1 MSHPEQ
7 SPAVTVDRLPV
18 PFPESAVLLDVRED
32 DEWQAGHAPDA
43 VHIPMGDIPS
53 RAGEIDN
60 QSEVYVVCKAGGR
73 SARVVEYL
81 NRVGYDAV
89 NVDGGMLAWQAAGRQ
104 IQRDDDS
111 HEARII

>member
-18 PFPESAVLLDVRED
+18 LFPPAAILLDVRED

-43 VHIPMGDIPS
+43 VHIPMSDIPS
-53 RAGEIDN
+53 RASEIDN

-81 NRVGYDAV
+81 NRVGYDAI
-89 NVDGGMLAWQAAGRQ
+89 NVDGGMLAWQAAGRP
-104 IQRDDDS
+104 IQRDDDA

>member
-1 MSHPEQ
+1 M
-7 SPAVTVDRLPV
+7 PV
-18 PFPESAVLLDVRED
+18 PFPTTAILLDVRED

-53 RAGEIDN
+53 RAGEVDN

-89 NVDGGMLAWQAAGRQ
+89 NVDGGMLAWQAAGRP
-104 IQRDDDS
+104 IQSDDDA

>member
-7 SPAVTVDRLPV
+7 PPAVTVDRLPV
-18 PFPESAVLLDVRED
+18 PFPTTAILLDVRED

-53 RAGEIDN
+53 RAGEVDN

-81 NRVGYDAV
+81 NRVGYDAI
-89 NVDGGMLAWQAAGRQ
+89 NVDGGMLAWQAAGRP
-104 IQRDDDS
+104 IQSENDA

>member
-1 MSHPEQ
+1 MSHPELP
-7 SPAVTVDRLPV
+7 PAVTVDRLPV
-18 PFPESAVLLDVRED
+18 PFPTTAVLLDVRED

-60 QSEVYVVCKAGGR
+60 QAEVYVVCKAGGR

-81 NRVGYDAV
+81 NRVGFDAI
-89 NVDGGMLAWQAAGRQ
+89 NVDGGMLDWHAAGRP

>member
-1 MSHPEQ
+1 VSHPEQ

-18 PFPESAVLLDVRED
+18 PFPTTAILLDVRED
-32 DEWQAGHAPDA
+32 DEWHAGHAPDA

-53 RAGEIDN
+53 RAGEVDN

-81 NRVGYDAV
+81 NRVGYDAI
-89 NVDGGMLAWQAAGRQ
+89 NIDGGMLAWQAAGRP
-104 IQRDDDS
+104 IQSENDA

>member
-18 PFPESAVLLDVRED
+18 PFPTTAILLDVRED

-53 RAGEIDN
+53 RAGEVDN

-81 NRVGYDAV
+81 NRVGYDAI
-89 NVDGGMLAWQAAGRQ
+89 NVDGGMLAWQAAGRP
-104 IQRDDDS
+104 IQSENDA

>member
-1 MSHPEQ
+1 MSYPEQ
-7 SPAVTVDRLPV
+7 PPAVTVDRLPV
-18 PFPESAVLLDVRED
+18 PFPTTAILLDVRED

-81 NRVGYDAV
+81 NRVGYEAI
-89 NVDGGMLAWQAAGRQ
+89 NVDGGMLAWQAAGRP
-104 IQRDDDS
+104 IQSENDA

>member
-1 MSHPEQ
+1 M
-7 SPAVTVDRLPV
+7 
-18 PFPESAVLLDVRED
+18 PFPTAAILLDVRED

-43 VHIPMGDIPS
+43 VHIPMGDLPS

-81 NRVGYDAV
+81 NRVGYDAI
-89 NVDGGMLAWQAAGRQ
+89 NVDGGMLAWQAAGRP
-104 IQRDDDS
+104 IQRDDD

>member
-18 PFPESAVLLDVRED
+18 PFPPTAILLDVRED

-53 RAGEIDN
+53 RAGEVDN

-81 NRVGYDAV
+81 NRVGYDAI
-89 NVDGGMLAWQAAGRQ
+89 NVDGGMLAWQAAGRP
-104 IQRDDDS
+104 IQSENDA

>member
-1 MSHPEQ
+1 M
-7 SPAVTVDRLPV
+7 
-18 PFPESAVLLDVRED
+18 REH
-32 DEWQAGHAPDA
+32 DEWQAGHAPNA

-53 RAGEIDN
+53 RAGELDN

-81 NRVGYDAV
+81 NRVGFEAI
-89 NVDGGMLAWQAAGRQ
+89 NVDGGMLDWHQSGRP
-104 IQRDDDS
+104 IERDDS

>member
-1 MSHPEQ
+1 M
-7 SPAVTVDRLPV
+7 TVDQLPT
-18 PFPESAVLLDVRED
+18 PFPAAVLLLDVREH

-43 VHIPMGDIPS
+43 VHIPMSEIPS
-53 RAGEIDN
+53 RAGELDN

-81 NRVGYDAV
+81 NRVGFEAI
-89 NVDGGMLAWQAAGRQ
+89 NVDGGMLAWQQAGRP

-111 HEARII
+111 HEPRII

>member
-18 PFPESAVLLDVRED
+18 PFPSAAILLDVRED

-60 QSEVYVVCKAGGR
+60 RSEVYVVCKAGGR

-81 NRVGYDAV
+81 NRVGYDAI
-89 NVDGGMLAWQAAGRQ
+89 NVDGGMLAWHAAGRP
-104 IQRDDDS
+104 IQRDDA

>member
-18 PFPESAVLLDVRED
+18 PFPPAAILLDVRED

-53 RAGEIDN
+53 RVGEIDN

-81 NRVGYDAV
+81 NRVGYDAI
-89 NVDGGMLAWQAAGRQ
+89 NVDGGMLAWQAAGRP
-104 IQRDDDS
+104 IQRDDDA

>member
-18 PFPESAVLLDVRED
+18 PFPTTAILLDVRED
-32 DEWQAGHAPDA
+32 DEWHAGHAPDA

-53 RAGEIDN
+53 RAGEVDN

-81 NRVGYDAV
+81 NRVGYDAI
-89 NVDGGMLAWQAAGRQ
+89 NIDGGMLAWQAAGRP
-104 IQRDDDS
+104 IQSENDA